1 MFQLH
6 TAYYKIIQSTRA
18 LIGHK
23 TILHVCKHDFHTEPS
38 RRVLPVCKH
47 DFHTEPSRRVLPA
60 IYLAV
65 TQFL

>member
-1 MFQLH
+1 MIHSFWMWIAMFQLH

-23 TILHVCKHDFHTEPS
+23 TILHVCKHDFHTES
-38 RRVLPVCKH
+38 
-47 DFHTEPSRRVLPA
+47 SRRVLPA
-60 IYLAV
+60 IYLVV